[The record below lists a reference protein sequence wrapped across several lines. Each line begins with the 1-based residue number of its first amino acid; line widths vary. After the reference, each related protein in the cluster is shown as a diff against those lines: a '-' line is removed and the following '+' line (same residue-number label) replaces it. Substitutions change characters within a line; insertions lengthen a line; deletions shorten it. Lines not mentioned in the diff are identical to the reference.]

1 MAKGDYVK
9 VYLLDQNGLFAVQA
23 DKGGRKVE
31 YGFSS
36 EGKVNWLQATLQT
49 RGGTVLKRIQVP
61 ADQVAAMEVLIKG
74 EE

>member
-9 VYLLDQNGLFAVQA
+9 VYLLSGNGLFQVLA
-23 DKGGRKVE
+23 DKGGRKVGYE
-31 YGFSS
+31 FST
-36 EGKVNWLQATLQT
+36 EGKVNWLNASLLT